1 MTLEGLWVLDS
12 RSPHSVSQ
20 GVSPGPE
27 GDSHL
32 RCVPLPYGITSVTSS
47 TNSRAGCL
55 ESY

>member
-32 RCVPLPYGITSVTSS
+32 RCVPLPYGITSMTSS